1 VASDRQIRISL
12 TSIFAATGVFV
23 GSWST
28 RIPAVKSEFHFSPGR
43 LGLTLACL
51 TLGAV
56 AASPLAG
63 MASARFG
70 SATLLRISAPLT
82 ALTFAFM
89 ALAPSRNTLA
99 LALFLMGASNGC
111 VQVSINAQAIA
122 LESRYRRTI
131 LSMMHGGFSIGMLAA
146 ALVAALLAHYG
157 VSYHAHLLVVAA
169 LMLANGIAIGFYLI
183 ETERRP
189 RERRTKMRISLPL
202 MLIIVVAFF
211 ELFCEG
217 TATSW
222 SSVYVHDSIG
232 ASSAVAALTFG
243 FYSLTMTLGRLI
255 GDRLVLSVG
264 VGRLVWIGGLLAF
277 CGLGLALLVQ
287 RPLAAL
293 IGFALFG
300 LGLSCQAPTLFRAA
314 GELPLPEGQ
323 GLAALLAFSWPAFL
337 LVAPVIGGLADVTS
351 LRSALL
357 VTLGAALVM
366 VSLAGRLGRL
376 VPAPLVAAE
385 AVEQK

>member
-1 VASDRQIRISL
+1 
-12 TSIFAATGVFV
+12 
-23 GSWST
+23 
-28 RIPAVKSEFHFSPGR
+28 
-43 LGLTLACL
+43 
-51 TLGAV
+51 
-56 AASPLAG
+56 
-63 MASARFG
+63 
-70 SATLLRISAPLT
+70 
-82 ALTFAFM
+82 
-89 ALAPSRNTLA
+89 
-99 LALFLMGASNGC
+99 
-111 VQVSINAQAIA
+111 
-122 LESRYRRTI
+122 
-131 LSMMHGGFSIGMLAA
+131 
-146 ALVAALLAHYG
+146 
-157 VSYHAHLLVVAA
+157 
-169 LMLANGIAIGFYLI
+169 
-183 ETERRP
+183 
-189 RERRTKMRISLPL
+189 